1 MHRHAYNQRKLSLAA
16 GPRRALVRG
25 LIDSLILYERI
36 ETTEARAKTIA
47 PAFERLVTKAKKGDL
62 HSYRQIMSETLSPVA
77 AQKLRYELADKFQS
91 RQGGYTRLIKTGARR
106 GDNAPMVVIELVLD
120 EQKKAEEAKAPA
132 KTKAVEA
139 PKKEV
144 VESKK

>member
-77 AQKLRYELADKFQS
+77 AQKLRYELADKFQG

-106 GDNAPMVVIELVLD
+106 GDNAPMVVVELVLD
-120 EQKKAEEAKAPA
+120 EQKKAEEAKTPA
-132 KTKAVEA
+132 ETKAVEA